1 MRVQALYTYPIKS
14 LRGVS
19 LPSSS
24 LTHHGLPYDRRF
36 CLVQDLGE
44 TATQRYKP
52 MFIAKIPRM
61 ALFTTELIMPDA
73 ETGDDGAIVVSGTVS
88 WMSALSGRMYM

>member
-1 MRVQALYTYPIKS
+1 MHIHALYTYPIKS

-19 LPSSS
+19 LPASS

-44 TATQRYKP
+44 SEGAETAQRYKP
-52 MFIAKIPRM
+52 MYISQVPKM
-61 ALFTTELIMPDA
+61 GLFVTELKMPDEA
-73 ETGDDGAIVVSGTVS
+73 EGREGGIVVSE
-88 WMSALSGRMYM
+88 M